1 MLKKTTLMKIT
12 GLLMTTMLCAGCAT
26 AGEKIGTEIA
36 PEAAIIAAVETGMPQ
51 ALSTLEHVVNINSG
65 TMNFAGV
72 HEVGDV
78 FAAELQAL
86 GFSTEWVDGSGFD
99 RAGHLVASIGDQ
111 GPKILM
117 IGHLDTVFAQGDDF
131 QKFERL
137 AGDKVKGPGISDMK
151 GGDVVI
157 IAAMRALKSAGV
169 LNNVSIKIVMTG
181 DEESSGRP
189 LAKSKKAL
197 VEAADWADIALGFED
212 GDGNIKT
219 AVIARRGSV
228 NWTLDVTGKAAHS
241 SQIFTD
247 EVGYG
252 AVLEAARILDG
263 FRSYVSSIPNLTF
276 NPGRIMGGTRV
287 EEDNTTNSGSV
298 FGKRNVVA
306 QTFKATGGIRAI
318 SPEQLAEAKTRMQAI
333 TQNNLAHTSA
343 VLNFGEGYPPLAPT
357 DGNKK
362 LLEMYSAVSTSLG
375 YVPVIAVDPRRAGAA
390 DISFTAGH
398 VDMAL
403 DGLGLMGTGGHTKNE
418 TADMTSFKKN
428 TQKAA
433 LLIYRLSLT
442 E

>member
-1 MLKKTTLMKIT
+1 MVSPISMNTV
-12 GLLMTTMLCAGCAT
+12 
-26 AGEKIGTEIA
+26 EQS
-36 PEAAIIAAVETGMPQ
+36 IISAVETGMPQ
-51 ALSTLEHVVNINSG
+51 ALSTLERVVNINSG

-78 FAAELQAL
+78 FGAELEAL
-86 GFSTEWVDGSGFD
+86 GFDLEWVDGSGFD
-99 RAGHLVASIGDQ
+99 RAGHLVASFGTQ

-117 IGHLDTVFAQGDDF
+117 IGHLDTVFAKGDDF

-137 AGDKVKGPGISDMK
+137 EGNKVTGPGITDMK
-151 GGDVVI
+151 GGDVMI
-157 IAAMRALKSAGV
+157 IAALRALKSAGV
-169 LNNVSIKIVMTG
+169 LENVSIKVVMTG

-197 VEAADWADIALGFED
+197 IDAADWADIALGFED

-263 FRSYVSSIPNLTF
+263 FRSYVSNVPNLTF
-276 NPGRIMGGTRV
+276 NPGRVMGGTRV

-306 QTFKATGGIRAI
+306 QIFKATGGIRAI
-318 SPEQLAEAKTRMQAI
+318 SPQQLAEAKTKMQAI
-333 TQNNLAHTSA
+333 TQDNLAHTSA

-362 LLEMYSAVSTSLG
+362 LLAMYSAVSTSLG
-375 YVPVIAVDPRRAGAA
+375 YAPVIAVDPRRAG
-390 DISFTAGH
+390 
-398 VDMAL
+398 
-403 DGLGLMGTGGHTKNE
+403 
-418 TADMTSFKKN
+418 
-428 TQKAA
+428 
-433 LLIYRLSLT
+433 
-442 E
+442 